1 MDDTGG
7 SCSIFSIFGMANP
20 APIVGATLVSNDDPP
35 ERQPEDVR
43 CVYFSKLREKWYV
56 RIYKKGKRHQKAF
69 FSTAEEAA
77 VARDK
82 LEAEL
87 KAQDKEVK

>member
-43 CVYFSKLREKWYV
+43 
-56 RIYKKGKRHQKAF
+56 
-69 FSTAEEAA
+69 
-77 VARDK
+77 
-82 LEAEL
+82 
-87 KAQDKEVK
+87 